1 MGQRLRQ
8 VIFRLAIAV
17 FSAPYICTA
26 QTPPEDVLP
35 DAPSVSASEASTLPA
50 EKNEKRAVPKP
61 FPGGMTTKQ
70 KYGLATRRIFSL
82 QTPLKAA
89 VVSGWEVGVGV
100 GPDLPTNGWK
110 PFGERV
116 GYNAAGISSTIFFTT
131 GFVPSI
137 AHQDPRYFP
146 LGHGP
151 VKDRVMWAVRSEFVG
166 VDDDGHAMPNYASL
180 VGLALASAV
189 NDSFTPSDD
198 VSLGDTAESYVIKLG
213 VGTGLNVI
221 REFNVF
227 DRVKAIAHHSKE
239 AEE

>member
-1 MGQRLRQ
+1 MASY
-8 VIFRLAIAV
+8 FRKRILQCTFTILLTATV
-17 FSAPYICTA
+17 SAA
-26 QTPPEDVLP
+26 QAPSEDVLP
-35 DAPSVSASEASTLPA
+35 DAPSVAAGETGVFPSEQNGKLPV
-50 EKNEKRAVPKP
+50 RPP

-82 QTPLKAA
+82 QTPLKAL

-110 PFGERV
+110 PFGKRV

-131 GFVPSI
+131 AFVPSLV
-137 AHQDPRYFP
+137 HQDPRYFP
-146 LGHGP
+146 LNHGP

-166 VDDDGHAMPNYASL
+166 VGDDGHTMPNYASL

-213 VGTGLNVI
+213 IGTGLNVI

-227 DRVKAIAHHSKE
+227 DRVKAIAHHSKT